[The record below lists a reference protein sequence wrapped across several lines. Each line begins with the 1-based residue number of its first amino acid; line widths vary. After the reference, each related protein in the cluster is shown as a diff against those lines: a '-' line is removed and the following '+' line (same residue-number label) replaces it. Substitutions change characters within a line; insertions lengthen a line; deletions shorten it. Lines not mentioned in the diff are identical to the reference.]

1 MQFDRATANV
11 YKSNAFI
18 QFDKVIYLDR
28 YVEDNFEQLRDRRTE
43 VANWRTELEK
53 SKKEVDKYKQFKVNK
68 YIQIY
73 RHKNRSKVNMII

>member
-1 MQFDRATANV
+1 M

-73 RHKNRSKVNMII
+73 RRKKIG